1 MKAEIDK
8 VIKHTNGKCSVKF
21 AFTIVG
27 LGNKQVSATIE
38 SSPVFESMVDA
49 YIAGGRAL
57 EIFNETGKFPNMS
70 EYF

>member
-8 VIKHTNGKCSVKF
+8 VIKQPNGKCRVKF

-27 LGNKQVSATIE
+27 PTNKQVIATIE

-49 YIAGGRAL
+49 YIGGGRAL
-57 EIFNETGKFPNMS
+57 EIFNETGKFPNMC